1 MNKEDIGDAKERMK
15 AWWDHEKTDR
25 PVFGYTYT
33 LKEGLPGY
41 HPMVDWTLGKNFDAF
56 EQSVDNFERGSSNIY
71 FGGESI
77 PYYFANH
84 GAGIMAAVFGIKP
97 VFDHG
102 TVWMVERMEL
112 GQMVDILENAKLDN
126 NNEWYVRLKKCTE
139 YAAKRLKDKCQV
151 AMTDLGGILDILCSF
166 IGPEKMIVALKRNPS
181 TIDTCRAIILEKTM
195 QVYDELQKI
204 IEGYGH
210 DGCDSWMNIWSQ
222 KHWYPIQCDISA
234 MMSPKY
240 FRRFVLPDLIEQAEH
255 MDYCFYHL
263 DGPEQLI
270 HLDDIMSQP
279 SITGIQWVPGM
290 KPGMPQEWDDHW
302 FPLYKRIQ
310 KAGKNTIFYSPRH
323 LVEHI
328 YKNLDHKGLL
338 VRTIYR
344 NKEYKEIYLPN
355 FMEKGRDGGRIIQ
368 EIINLSM
375 KKSKKTLTEND
386 FKNILSE
393 NGINVGD
400 LNKNI
405 VLAEVNKILK
415 KKSS

>member
-1 MNKEDIGDAKERMK
+1 MYKEDIDDAKERMK

-25 PVFGYTYT
+25 PVFGYTYF

-56 EQSVDNFERGSSNIY
+56 EQSVDNFERGYSNFY

-77 PYYFANH
+77 PGYFANY

-97 VFDHG
+97 VYDHG
-102 TVWMVERMEL
+102 TIWVVERMEL
-112 GQMVDILENAKLDN
+112 EQMVDLLENTKLDN

-139 YAAKRLKDKCQV
+139 YAAKRLKGKYQV

-166 IGPEKMIVALKRNPS
+166 IGPQKMIIALKRNPS
-181 TIDTCRAIILEKTM
+181 TIDTCRAIILEKTL
-195 QVYDELQKI
+195 QIYDELQKI
-204 IEGYGH
+204 IESYGH
-210 DGCDSWMNIWSQ
+210 NGCDSWLNIWSH
-222 KHWYPIQCDISA
+222 KHYYPIQCDISA

-240 FRRFVLPDLIEQAEH
+240 FRRFVLPDLIAQAEH

-270 HLDDIMSQP
+270 HLDDILAQP
-279 SITGIQWVPGM
+279 SITGIQWVPGF

-302 FPLYKRIQ
+302 FPLYKKIQ
-310 KAGKNTIFYSPRH
+310 KAGKNLMFSSPRH

-328 YKNLDHKGLL
+328 YKNLDDKGLFIK
-338 VRTIYR
+338 TIYS
-344 NKEYKEIYLPN
+344 NEENANIYLPS
-355 FMEKGRDGGRIIQ
+355 FMGKKRDGGHLIQ
-368 EIINLSM
+368 EIINLSL
-375 KKSKKTLTEND
+375 KQSKKNLTEND
-386 FKNILSE
+386 FKNILIE
-393 NGINVGD
+393 NGINLGD

-405 VLAEVNKILK
+405 VLTEVNKILNK
-415 KKSS
+415 KQG